1 MENGVKTVV
10 VLAGGYSSEHE
21 ISLAS
26 GQTAYAAFES
36 AGYRTLFVIVD
47 RSGYSLE
54 GKSVRLEDL
63 GADYVF
69 NSIHGSPGE
78 DGHISGV
85 LELLNLPH
93 STCPTFQSALTFNKA
108 QCNAVLRDAGIRVPK
123 GQLFNAFPGITAF
136 EHWRFPVFVKPN
148 CAGSSYGVSRVEEPE
163 QLESAFAYA
172 FREGPQIL
180 VEEGITGKEVG
191 CGVVRTAYNF
201 DTKSIESDQS
211 RAIAITEI
219 VPTEGAFFDYEA
231 KYKGKSQEITPA
243 RISAALSTKIEA
255 TSERVYDL
263 LNLKGIVRIDY
274 IIDEKEKPVLIEV
287 NSIPG
292 LSPASI
298 IPQQVASRNWSLKD
312 VLSTLAEEHMAAHKE
327 KNS

>member
-136 EHWRFPVFVKPN
+136 EHWHFPVFVKPN

-172 FREGPQIL
+172 FTEGPQIL

-191 CGVVRTAYNF
+191 CGVVRTTYNF

-274 IIDEKEKPVLIEV
+274 IIDEKGEPVLIEV

-312 VLSTLAEEHMAAHKE
+312 VLSTLAEEHIMAHQE
-327 KNS
+327 KNR

>member
-36 AGYRTLFVIVD
+36 AGYRTLFVKVD

-172 FREGPQIL
+172 FTEGPQIL

-243 RISAALSTKIEA
+243 RISAALSAKIEA

-274 IIDEKEKPVLIEV
+274 IIDEKEEPVLIEV

>member
-54 GKSVRLEDL
+54 GKSVRIEDL

-123 GQLFNAFPGITAF
+123 GQLFNAFPGITTF

-172 FREGPQIL
+172 FTEGPQIL

-191 CGVVRTAYNF
+191 CGVVRTAFNF

-243 RISAALSTKIEA
+243 RISAALSAKIEA

-274 IIDEKEKPVLIEV
+274 IIDEKEEPILIEV

-312 VLSTLAEEHMAAHKE
+312 VLSTLAEEHIMAHQE
-327 KNS
+327 KNR

>member
-36 AGYRTLFVIVD
+36 AGYRTLFVKVD

-172 FREGPQIL
+172 FTEGPQIL

-211 RAIAITEI
+211 RSIAITEI

-243 RISAALSTKIEA
+243 RISAALSAKIEA

-274 IIDEKEKPVLIEV
+274 IIDEKEEPVLIEV

>member
-1 MENGVKTVV
+1 MQCGLKRC
-10 VLAGGYSSEHE
+10 GYPCAE
-21 ISLAS
+21 
-26 GQTAYAAFES
+26 
-36 AGYRTLFVIVD
+36 
-47 RSGYSLE
+47 
-54 GKSVRLEDL
+54 
-63 GADYVF
+63 
-69 NSIHGSPGE
+69 
-78 DGHISGV
+78 
-85 LELLNLPH
+85 
-93 STCPTFQSALTFNKA
+93 
-108 QCNAVLRDAGIRVPK
+108 

-172 FREGPQIL
+172 FTEGPQIL

-211 RAIAITEI
+211 RSIAITEI

-243 RISAALSTKIEA
+243 RISAALSAKIEA

-274 IIDEKEKPVLIEV
+274 IIDENEEPVLIEV

>member
-54 GKSVRLEDL
+54 GKSVRIEDL

-172 FREGPQIL
+172 FTEGPQIL
-180 VEEGITGKEVG
+180 VEEGITGKEIG
-191 CGVVRTAYNF
+191 CGVVRTAFNF

-243 RISAALSTKIEA
+243 RISAALSAKIEA

-274 IIDEKEKPVLIEV
+274 IIDEKEEPVLIEV

-312 VLSTLAEEHMAAHKE
+312 VLSTLAEEHIMAHQE
-327 KNS
+327 KNR

>member
-26 GQTAYAAFES
+26 GQTAFAAFEA
-36 AGYRTLFVIVD
+36 AGYRTLFVKVE
-47 RSGYSLE
+47 RSGYSLD
-54 GKSVRLEDL
+54 GKDVRIEDL

-85 LELLNLPH
+85 LEVLNIPH
-93 STCPTFQSALTFNKA
+93 STCATFQSALTFNKA
-108 QCNAVLRDAGIRVPK
+108 QCNAVLRDAGILVPK
-123 GQLFNAFPGITAF
+123 GELFNEFPGAAAF
-136 EHWRFPVFVKPN
+136 KHWQFPVFVKPN
-148 CAGSSYGVSRVEEPE
+148 CAGSSYGVSRVEEPT
-163 QLESAFAYA
+163 QLEAAFQYA
-172 FREGPQIL
+172 FTEGRQVL
-180 VEEGITGKEVG
+180 VEEGVTGKEVG
-191 CGVVRTAYNF
+191 CGVLRSSFNF
-201 DTKSIESDQS
+201 DSKKTESDQS
-211 RAIAITEI
+211 RAIGITEI
-219 VPTEGAFFDYEA
+219 VPTEGAFFDFEA

-243 RISAALSTKIEA
+243 RISEGLRTQIE
-255 TSERVYDL
+255 TISQTVYDH

-274 IIDEKEKPVLIEV
+274 IINESDEPVLIEV

-292 LSPASI
+292 LSAASI
-298 IPQQVASRNWSLKD
+298 IPQQVASRNWSLAT
-312 VLSTLAEEHMAAHKE
+312 VLSTLAEEHMAAHTE

>member
-54 GKSVRLEDL
+54 GKSVRIEDL

-123 GQLFNAFPGITAF
+123 GQLFNAFPGITTF

-172 FREGPQIL
+172 FTEGPQIL

-191 CGVVRTAYNF
+191 CGVVRTAFNF

-243 RISAALSTKIEA
+243 RISAALSAKIEA

-274 IIDEKEKPVLIEV
+274 IIDEKEEPVLIEV

-312 VLSTLAEEHMAAHKE
+312 VLSTLAEEHIMAHQE
-327 KNS
+327 KNR

>member
-1 MENGVKTVV
+1 MENGAKTVV

-26 GQTAYAAFES
+26 GQTAYAAFDA
-36 AGYRTLFVIVD
+36 AGYRTLFVIVT
-47 RSGYSLE
+47 RSGFSLN
-54 GKSVRLEDL
+54 GQNVRLEDL
-63 GADYVF
+63 SADYVF

-85 LELLNLPH
+85 LEVLDIPH

-123 GQLFNAFPGITAF
+123 GELFHKFPGNAAF
-136 EHWRFPVFVKPN
+136 QQWRFPLFVKPN
-148 CAGSSYGVSRVEEPE
+148 CAGSSHGVSRVVDPEE
-163 QLESAFAYA
+163 LEAAFQYA
-172 FREGPQIL
+172 FTEGSQIL
-180 VEEGITGKEVG
+180 VEEAISGKEVG
-191 CGVVRTAYNF
+191 CGVVRSSYNF
-201 DTKSIESDQS
+201 DSKNNEGVKS

-219 VPTEGAFFDYEA
+219 VPTEGAFFDFEA

-243 RISAALSTKIEA
+243 RIPTAIGKNIEA
-255 TSERVYDL
+255 ISERVYDL
-263 LNLKGIVRIDY
+263 LNLKGIVRMDF
-274 IIDEKEKPVLIEV
+274 IIEENDKPVLIEV

-298 IPQQVASRNWSLKD
+298 IPQQLNSRNWPLVE
-312 VLSTLAEEHMAAHKE
+312 VLRALAEEHMAAHKE
-327 KNS
+327 KKS

>member
-1 MENGVKTVV
+1 MEKGVKTVV

-26 GQTAYAAFES
+26 GQMACAAFEA
-36 AGYRTLFVIVD
+36 AGYRTLFVKVE
-47 RSGYSLE
+47 RSGYSLK
-54 GKSVRLEDL
+54 GKNVRLDEL

-85 LELLNLPH
+85 LELLNIPH

-108 QCNAVLRDAGIRVPK
+108 QCNAVLRDAGVRVPM
-123 GQLFNAFPGITAF
+123 GRLFNEFPGMTEF
-136 EHWRFPVFVKPN
+136 KHWRFPLFVKPN

-163 QLESAFAYA
+163 QLEAAFQYA
-172 FREGPQIL
+172 FTEGAQIL

-191 CGVVRTAYNF
+191 CGVLHTAFNF
-201 DTKSIESDQS
+201 DSKGLESPKS

-231 KYKGKSQEITPA
+231 KYKGKSKEITPA
-243 RISAALSTKIEA
+243 RVSAAIGARIEGI
-255 TSERVYDL
+255 SERVYDL
-263 LNLKGIVRIDY
+263 LNLKGIVRMDY
-274 IIDEKEKPVLIEV
+274 IIDENEEAVLIEV

-298 IPQQVASRNWSLKD
+298 VPQQLASRNWSLEE
-312 VLSTLAEEHMAAHKE
+312 VLSTLAEEHMTAHKE

>member
-108 QCNAVLRDAGIRVPK
+108 QCNAVLRDAGIRVPR

-172 FREGPQIL
+172 FTEGPQIL

-201 DTKSIESDQS
+201 YTKSIESDQS

-243 RISAALSTKIEA
+243 RIPADLSAKIEA
-255 TSERVYDL
+255 TSKRVYDL
-263 LNLKGIVRIDY
+263 LNLKWIVRIDY

>member
-1 MENGVKTVV
+1 
-10 VLAGGYSSEHE
+10 
-21 ISLAS
+21 
-26 GQTAYAAFES
+26 
-36 AGYRTLFVIVD
+36 
-47 RSGYSLE
+47 
-54 GKSVRLEDL
+54 VRLEDL

-123 GQLFNAFPGITAF
+123 GQLFNVFPGITAF
-136 EHWRFPVFVKPN
+136 EHWHFPVFVKPN

-172 FREGPQIL
+172 FTEGPQIL

-243 RISAALSTKIEA
+243 RISAALSAKIEA

-274 IIDEKEKPVLIEV
+274 IIDENEEPVLIEV

>member
-1 MENGVKTVV
+1 M
-10 VLAGGYSSEHE
+10 
-21 ISLAS
+21 
-26 GQTAYAAFES
+26 
-36 AGYRTLFVIVD
+36 
-47 RSGYSLE
+47 
-54 GKSVRLEDL
+54 
-63 GADYVF
+63 
-69 NSIHGSPGE
+69 
-78 DGHISGV
+78 
-85 LELLNLPH
+85 
-93 STCPTFQSALTFNKA
+93 
-108 QCNAVLRDAGIRVPK
+108 
-123 GQLFNAFPGITAF
+123 
-136 EHWRFPVFVKPN
+136 
-148 CAGSSYGVSRVEEPE
+148 
-163 QLESAFAYA
+163 
-172 FREGPQIL
+172 L

-243 RISAALSTKIEA
+243 RISAALSAKIEA

-274 IIDEKEKPVLIEV
+274 IIDENEEPVLIEV

>member
-123 GQLFNAFPGITAF
+123 GQLFNAFPRLYIFYIFTLLQKVIF
-136 EHWRFPVFVKPN
+136 LSTPHLNMIKII
-148 CAGSSYGVSRVEEPE
+148 SRK
-163 QLESAFAYA
+163 L
-172 FREGPQIL
+172 
-180 VEEGITGKEVG
+180 K
-191 CGVVRTAYNF
+191 CYNF
-201 DTKSIESDQS
+201 I
-211 RAIAITEI
+211 
-219 VPTEGAFFDYEA
+219 Y
-231 KYKGKSQEITPA
+231 
-243 RISAALSTKIEA
+243 
-255 TSERVYDL
+255 
-263 LNLKGIVRIDY
+263 
-274 IIDEKEKPVLIEV
+274 
-287 NSIPG
+287 
-292 LSPASI
+292 
-298 IPQQVASRNWSLKD
+298 
-312 VLSTLAEEHMAAHKE
+312 
-327 KNS
+327 

>member
-36 AGYRTLFVIVD
+36 AGYRTLFVKVD

-108 QCNAVLRDAGIRVPK
+108 QCNAVLRDAGIRVPR

-148 CAGSSYGVSRVEEPE
+148 CAGSSYGVSRVEEPK

-172 FREGPQIL
+172 FTEGPQIL

-243 RISAALSTKIEA
+243 RISAALSAKIEA

-274 IIDEKEKPVLIEV
+274 IIDEKEEPVLIEV

>member
-136 EHWRFPVFVKPN
+136 EHWHFPVFVKPN

-172 FREGPQIL
+172 FTEGPQIL

-243 RISAALSTKIEA
+243 RISAALSAKIEA

-274 IIDEKEKPVLIEV
+274 IIDENEEPVLIEV

>member
-36 AGYRTLFVIVD
+36 AGYRTLFVKVD

-54 GKSVRLEDL
+54 GKNVRLEEL
-63 GADYVF
+63 GADYIF

-123 GQLFNAFPGITAF
+123 GQLFNVFPGTTAF
-136 EHWRFPVFVKPN
+136 KHWRFPVFVKPN

-163 QLESAFAYA
+163 QLEAAFTYA
-172 FREGPQIL
+172 FTEGAQIL
-180 VEEGITGKEVG
+180 VEEGVTGKEVG
-191 CGVVRTAYNF
+191 CGVVRTAFNF
-201 DTKSIESDQS
+201 DTKSIESEQS

-243 RISAALSTKIEA
+243 RISVALSTKIEA

-263 LNLKGIVRIDY
+263 LNLKGIVRMDY
-274 IIDEKEKPVLIEV
+274 IIDENEAPVLIEV

-298 IPQQVASRNWSLKD
+298 IPQQVASRDWSLKE
-312 VLSTLAEEHMAAHKE
+312 VLSRLAEEHMAAHKE

>member
-36 AGYRTLFVIVD
+36 AGYRTLFVKVD

-108 QCNAVLRDAGIRVPK
+108 QCNAVLRDAGIRVPR

-172 FREGPQIL
+172 FTEGPQIL

-211 RAIAITEI
+211 RSIAITEI

-243 RISAALSTKIEA
+243 RISAALSAKIEA

-274 IIDEKEKPVLIEV
+274 IIDEKEEPVLIEV

>member
-36 AGYRTLFVIVD
+36 AGYRTLFVKVD

-93 STCPTFQSALTFNKA
+93 STCPTFQSSLTFNKA
-108 QCNAVLRDAGIRVPK
+108 QCNAVLRDAGIRVPR

-172 FREGPQIL
+172 FTEGPQIL

-243 RISAALSTKIEA
+243 RISAALSAKIEA

-274 IIDEKEKPVLIEV
+274 IIDENEEPVLIEV

-312 VLSTLAEEHMAAHKE
+312 VLSTLAEEHMAAHEE

>member
-136 EHWRFPVFVKPN
+136 EHWHFPVFVKPN

-172 FREGPQIL
+172 FTEGPQIL

-219 VPTEGAFFDYEA
+219 VPTEGAFLITKQSIRENPR
-231 KYKGKSQEITPA
+231 KLLPQEF
-243 RISAALSTKIEA
+243 
-255 TSERVYDL
+255 L
-263 LNLKGIVRIDY
+263 L
-274 IIDEKEKPVLIEV
+274 
-287 NSIPG
+287 
-292 LSPASI
+292 
-298 IPQQVASRNWSLKD
+298 
-312 VLSTLAEEHMAAHKE
+312 H
-327 KNS
+327 